1 MPKQSKP
8 KKKRQRHTFEEWVE
22 AIKREYA
29 EQAAKK
35 TVAK

>member
-1 MPKQSKP
+1 MPKQRKT
-8 KKKRQRHTFEEWVE
+8 KVRRVRHTFEEWVE
-22 AIKREYA
+22 AVRREYA